1 MTSSF
6 LPPYETGFRLGNGI
20 IGSYDAPPPFLCSP
34 QYFGASE
41 EVECQLSQFA
51 VDGISD
57 HFREPG
63 SVGMMVKMTDTEVLF
78 NYIADF

>member
-1 MTSSF
+1 MSSS
-6 LPPYETGFRLGNGI
+6 LHLHVVGFKPDYAI
-20 IGSYDAPPPFLCSP
+20 IGSYDAPPPFLCGP

-41 EVECQLSQFA
+41 EVECQLPQFT

-57 HFREPG
+57 HFRKSG

-78 NYIADF
+78 NYIADL